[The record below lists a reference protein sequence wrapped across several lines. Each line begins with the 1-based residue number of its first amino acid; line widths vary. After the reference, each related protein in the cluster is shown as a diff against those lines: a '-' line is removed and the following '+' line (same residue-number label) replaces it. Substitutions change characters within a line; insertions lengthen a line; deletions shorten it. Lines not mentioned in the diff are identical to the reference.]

1 MIDRFICRR
10 EGHKSSMTV
19 RSSWGISSLQL
30 LTTCQ
35 RCGKWFE
42 ASYERRG
49 RNPEDTQTTERAEA
63 SSDGR

>member
-19 RSSWGISSLQL
+19 RSSWDISSLQL

-42 ASYERRG
+42 TSYERRG
-49 RNPEDTQTTERAEA
+49 RNPEDPTPNKETER